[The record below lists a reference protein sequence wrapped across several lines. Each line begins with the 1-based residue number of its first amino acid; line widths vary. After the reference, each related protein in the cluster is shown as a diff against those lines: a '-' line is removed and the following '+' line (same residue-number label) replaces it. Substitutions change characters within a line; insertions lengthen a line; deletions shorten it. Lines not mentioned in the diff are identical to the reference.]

1 HGVCIQSDTYV
12 LAPFRASFRPV
23 YNAERGKMGTINIL
37 PNGVTRLHA
46 SAQSLH
52 VTVYNVMDDRRNL

>member
-1 HGVCIQSDTYV
+1 M
-12 LAPFRASFRPV
+12 
-23 YNAERGKMGTINIL
+23 YNAERGALGTINLL

-52 VTVYNVMDDRRNL
+52 VTVYNVMDERRNL